1 MGRVKKYSKQ
11 HSNKKRNQSRE
22 SFKLK
27 HLKNTEDEEDAPM
40 TGQEAAL
47 SVAKRKQIFK
57 KTNRRDVK
65 KRIAELRLDSIK
77 LKKRNLDQK
86 AQKKIIAH
94 EIKELR

>member
-27 HLKNTEDEEDAPM
+27 HPKNTEDEEDAPM

-94 EIKELR
+94 EIKDLR

>member
-1 MGRVKKYSKQ
+1 
-11 HSNKKRNQSRE
+11 
-22 SFKLK
+22 
-27 HLKNTEDEEDAPM
+27 M